1 MTTRRTP
8 TVRCPLRP
16 AEPCTLCHPDAKLG
30 PQDCPTVQL
39 VMGDDELRALRRSDG
54 RVSA

>member
-1 MTTRRTP
+1 M
-8 TVRCPLRP
+8 RP